1 MPRADSIGFA
11 TSTAKSLAKPL
22 PEPTQPL
29 NDAAMKHWP
38 NIVRAKRLSAWTGV
52 DLALATTLARDLSAM
67 EALSAEL
74 ESEGHVLTDAKG
86 KRYANPAGILL
97 DQATRRTVLACR
109 TLQINAVATQG
120 KADHQRDKNEAARD
134 IAAKLG
140 VVHDLIPRAQASA

>member
-1 MPRADSIGFA
+1 MLRADSIGFA

-29 NDAAMKHWP
+29 SDAALKHWP
-38 NIVRAKRLSAWTGV
+38 NIIKAKRLSAWTGV
-52 DLALATTLARDLSAM
+52 DLALATTLARDLAAM
-67 EALSAEL
+67 ESLSVEL

-109 TLQINAVATQG
+109 TLQIHAIATSG
-120 KADHQRDKNEAARD
+120 KTDHQGNKNAASRE
-134 IAAKLG
+134 IAGRMKDA
-140 VVHDLIPRAQASA
+140 HSLIARPH